1 MSVSRP
7 GEAAAYHQQAEQIR
21 TLAAQIPVLEIQ
33 RHLFEAAQQL
43 EELAVS
49 EPRG

>member
-7 GEAAAYHQQAEQIR
+7 DETAAYHEQAEQIR

-33 RHLFEAAQQL
+33 LHLFEAAQQL
-43 EELAVS
+43 EELAAGA
-49 EPRG
+49 P